1 MICVF
6 FCNIATR
13 AGGTLSIIVNRRLH
27 YFREDEEGEHKYG
40 YFVYKFFFSYPVYNV
55 GHCYDIGDTN
65 NARNQNDAFR
75 KILFRDRY
83 TRSMAFSKPT
93 FLWFTFSRML
103 SNLTDCRLCIMFFIY
118 KATFNFLK

>member
-1 MICVF
+1 MF
-6 FCNIATR
+6 FFATSQPGPGVPCPSLST
-13 AGGTLSIIVNRRLH
+13 ADSIILEKMKKGSTKH
-27 YFREDEEGEHKYG
+27 G